1 MNKNTRKTMRRTLSV
16 VLSLL
21 IVLSAVSVGFVFPV
35 AAASADKLIARY
47 FSTDYE
53 WYDAVSGSNQLD
65 WQSGSFTSYQ
75 ADGSHYFNGT
85 AYLKILTQDLFSGVS
100 ADTGMAFSYQWKA
113 DQTDAHR
120 HIISLGAN
128 EYEGSSNANSSFYV
142 SATTSWMS
150 SNKAPFV
157 GYVNSNG
164 DQLIGAY
171 PAGAP
176 DFASGVTYDITVS
189 VSVTNGVVFY
199 INGVKYD
206 AAYQL
211 TTGASNLAAQ
221 QANIAEFLNSVSG
234 WNNHYIGASRWADG
248 NIKGYLKDLCIYNA
262 ALTDTEVIVDLVDQ
276 NAVQTAFNSEDG
288 SSFAAQANTFNAAAY
303 HQGAE
308 AVGAYSNLVYSP
320 IWTTSWSGVGGADQ
334 AIAVGRQDLK
344 IAIPRN
350 VVMVYDGT
358 HDVYAPIIMETKCN
372 QSSGDTQKIH
382 YFSNYSSIFT
392 LQSDWVGSSI
402 TWDAWVPNAIETDDS
417 FAYYDDNNY
426 NETSQDMRNTGT
438 SRFWY
443 NRVWYTGTGNTTSYY
458 DHESNLSY
466 YGKTSYK
473 ERTGDRQYKYGDV
486 TSCTDFYAINYQP
499 IYSQLSNATAVLQE
513 LKANE
518 WMYTDESVTNAKA
531 TLYLMAQSNP
541 NNYDY
546 GSGVDAQV
554 QACAATI
561 KQAKTMIDAGG
572 LTLVKK
578 TGTATFN
585 YDDGTEYQTV
595 ANVTYGDSFTV
606 PDVPAKESDNLYDY
620 IDGRWTP
627 AATPGSAVMSDTYNQ
642 TFTATYTQAS
652 HAWSLVNDT
661 PGTCSSYGLR
671 SYVCSRCGATSSER
685 MPMNSSNHNYQYNS
699 FVWSEEGGT
708 VTAKARYVCTYNNAH
723 TDDRDASVTSVDY
736 EATYATGAYTVYT
749 ATYDGH
755 SEQKTYTIP
764 VDTTNLAADIAT
776 YQTLADD
783 AAQYTLASREALQ
796 AAIDAAQALV
806 DQYAG
811 TTVTGTDKDDLVTA
825 FEAARDA
832 MGDVELTIQ
841 TYNITFEAGENTT
854 LVVKANGEEIASG
867 AAIDYG
873 TVLTI
878 EAAPTEAY
886 SQNTVTVKV
895 NGTDLEGTTYTVTGA
910 VAITTDA
917 IDEANINKYT
927 VTWKNG
933 NETIET
939 DTNVPYGMTPSYDGE
954 TPVCPDNNAQYTY
967 TWTGWTPEVVA
978 VDGDAT
984 YTATFSSEGTTNTYT
999 VTFVDEDGETVLK
1012 AADAYD
1018 YGTAIA
1024 SIAPAATKD
1033 QTYDYNYSFKA
1044 WTLNGAEVAAD
1055 AVVTA
1060 DATYAASYEA
1070 TARTDANYGAY
1081 DTALEAAEGVL
1092 EIAGLDPDVA
1102 EDIQS
1107 KIDVEIVRAHDDQD
1121 RNYRS
1126 DDEDG
1131 VANIATAVTNL
1142 NQIVADYT
1150 DGEGNLLDEYKQKF
1164 TVTWVVEGVTVE
1176 TDPNVPY
1183 GTTPSYDGETPSK
1196 AATAATTYV
1205 FDKWTPD
1212 LSDVTADVTYTATFT
1227 EVANYSDD
1235 EIEAAIAAK
1244 LDGIVD
1250 TEGNLPMGD
1259 CYTAETLG
1267 AYEDAFAAAQAFAG
1281 QPKTEENVDGFAAAL
1296 DDLLAA
1302 ATTLVV
1308 EHDYSGEPVA
1318 SEPPSYDPVR
1328 DEYTYGSVTY
1338 NCEKD
1343 PTHPQHVVTIN
1354 PADYTKEDGYQAAYD
1369 AIAELL
1375 ALKETADLTLDV
1387 KNAIDGVKA
1396 QLDAIS
1402 LNYTNSEE
1410 DQLALDNAVAAL
1422 QTAIDNVKDQIYEA
1436 DGETIKD
1443 DALNDYT
1450 ILFVNTDG
1458 TELDSQTLKK
1468 GAEVVYGGADP
1479 VCPDNDAQYTYT
1491 WTGWTPEVVAVA
1503 ADATYTAVYD
1513 MANPTTNTYTVTFV
1527 DEDGETVL
1535 LAAAEYDYGT
1545 VAADIIQPATPTKD
1559 PTDEW
1564 TYTFDKWTPA
1574 LADVTAD
1581 VTYIA
1586 TYTKTANYSEDEIDA
1601 EIAAKL
1607 DGIVDT
1613 DGNLPMGDCYTDAT
1627 LDAYEDA
1634 LAAAQAFAGQP
1645 KTEENADGF
1654 AAALDDLLAAA
1665 TALVVEHDYSGE
1677 PAVVAPSYN
1686 PVTKA
1691 YTDGSKT
1698 YTCQNDDTHEPK
1710 VVEVK
1715 SADYK
1720 KDGGYQ
1726 DAYDAIAA
1734 LLALK
1739 ETADLTEG
1747 VKNAIDNVKAQLDA
1761 ISLNYT
1767 NSAEDQQALDNAVA
1781 ALQTAIDNVKDQ
1793 IYEADGETIKDDA
1806 LNHYTLTVMNNV
1818 NAALTT
1824 VTGVAGGTATL
1835 TAAAIEGYVFK
1846 YWSENANLSEGVY
1859 TFPAAN
1865 GEVTGYYVID
1875 LTDNEI
1881 LEQAD
1886 AIIEN
1891 EDEFKDDYI
1900 EGLEALLEQLDE
1912 IKDDPTKN
1920 DEIEDLLGQI
1930 ETKVGEADDNRL
1942 GVADYTAYDDA
1953 AEIIATLT
1961 SNPEITDEAKA
1972 YLENALSEQNAIV
1985 RPDGTPLSDT
1995 AANQQIIDDATA
2007 ALIEAIEHYATKDPA
2022 TDEYTLNEDALK
2034 HYTVTFSYNGGS
2046 ATESDKLSGAVI
2058 DIPAVGG
2065 YTADGKTYVFNGWV
2079 NAADESETLTKD
2091 AATYTVTKNATFN
2104 AVYLEELK
2112 VDASELSDLIQ
2123 EVIEKLDETGIED
2136 IYKDGVLDALEEALS
2151 TAQAVLEENGDV
2163 SSTDADVVSTA
2174 QALIDQAK
2182 DDLQDALDALDEKDN
2197 KNDLDGYTT
2206 YDDLVE
2212 QIEALLDDEDIDP
2225 EKKQEIEQQLAAI
2238 DNTVTDDDGDRFK
2251 KPGTDDENGAL
2262 NDAIG
2267 DLTDLLAAL
2276 DSDGDDKIDPQY
2288 RKDLDEYEDY
2298 DDVLGDINDLLD
2310 SEFITE
2316 EKKQEVLEQ
2325 LAAINANATDDGTRY
2340 TKPGTDEEKAAV
2352 NDATDEL
2359 RGILADLHA
2368 IVDVFVTKHTL
2379 TINYNN
2385 GTTAPFYYE
2394 NYVGKTYVL
2403 DMSLAVKPGATFDHW
2418 ELTGAGTLDGN
2429 TFTFGQ
2435 GDATVKAIYVGTQ
2448 YTVKIDNNGDGI
2460 IDETVTVI
2468 DDGSIRIPMPAAAN
2482 KTGFTFLGTW
2492 KDGDGNTYS
2501 SDGSVLTLNAPRTG
2515 NTITLTAQYSK
2526 SGSSEPVSTDEGFR
2540 CRLCDKNDIV
2550 QASDALVIYKLVYR
2564 IVHFIVHILSQRGW
2578 TK

>member
-1 MNKNTRKTMRRTLSV
+1 MKNTKKSFRRTLSV

-21 IVLSAVSVGFVFPV
+21 MVLSAVSVGFVFPA

-47 FSTDYE
+47 FSTDSE
-53 WYDAVSGSNQLD
+53 WYDAVSGENQLD
-65 WQSGSFTSYQ
+65 WQGGNYTSYQ

-100 ADTGMAFSYQWKA
+100 ADTGIAFSYQWKA

-248 NIKGYLKDLCIYNA
+248 NIKGYLKDLRIYNA
-262 ALTDTEVIVDLVDQ
+262 ALTDAEVIQDLIDMD
-276 NAVQTAFNSEDG
+276 AVQAAFNNEDG
-288 SSFAAQANTFNAAAY
+288 SSFSAQANTFDAAAY

-939 DTNVPYGMTPSYDGE
+939 DTNVPYGTTPSYDGE

-967 TWTGWTPEVVA
+967 TWTGWSPEVVA
-978 VDGDAT
+978 VAADAT

-1410 DQLALDNAVAAL
+1410 DQLALDDAVAAL

-1443 DALNDYT
+1443 DALKHYDVVFLDKNGGELASYNVVKDTAVDVPTAPAQVDGYNFIGWNDGTETVTLGSTVTVTAAVTYT
-1450 ILFVNTDG
+1450 ATYATTLMTYTVRFFDLNGDQIGEAQTVESGAAATAPDLPTKDYDDTYHYTYAWSSNAYTNVTEDLAITAVETATAHTFDQEVANDDTFVSAATCIAAATYRYSCTCGCIGTATFAYGDVDAAAHAYTGEPTLTRPVQNAETGEWSKGVYTWTCQNDANHAVRTEEVDRADYAAYDEIIATLNELNALDLTAALKEEIGKLLDNTDG
-1458 TELDSQTLKK
+1458 YK
-1468 GAEVVYGGADP
+1468 
-1479 VCPDNDAQYTYT
+1479 
-1491 WTGWTPEVVAVA
+1491 
-1503 ADATYTAVYD
+1503 
-1513 MANPTTNTYTVTFV
+1513 
-1527 DEDGETVL
+1527 
-1535 LAAAEYDYGT
+1535 
-1545 VAADIIQPATPTKD
+1545 
-1559 PTDEW
+1559 
-1564 TYTFDKWTPA
+1564 
-1574 LADVTAD
+1574 DVTQ
-1581 VTYIA
+1581 
-1586 TYTKTANYSEDEIDA
+1586 NYVVGE
-1601 EIAAKL
+1601 
-1607 DGIVDT
+1607 
-1613 DGNLPMGDCYTDAT
+1613 
-1627 LDAYEDA
+1627 EDA
-1634 LAAAQAFAGQP
+1634 LAD
-1645 KTEENADGF
+1645 E
-1654 AAALDDLLAAA
+1654 
-1665 TALVVEHDYSGE
+1665 
-1677 PAVVAPSYN
+1677 
-1686 PVTKA
+1686 
-1691 YTDGSKT
+1691 
-1698 YTCQNDDTHEPK
+1698 
-1710 VVEVK
+1710 
-1715 SADYK
+1715 
-1720 KDGGYQ
+1720 
-1726 DAYDAIAA
+1726 
-1734 LLALK
+1734 
-1739 ETADLTEG
+1739 
-1747 VKNAIDNVKAQLDA
+1747 
-1761 ISLNYT
+1761 
-1767 NSAEDQQALDNAVA
+1767 VA
-1781 ALQTAIDNVKDQ
+1781 ALQLALDALLAD
-1793 IYEADGETIKDDA
+1793 IYEADGETIKDSA
-1806 LNHYTLTVMNNV
+1806 LNHYTLTVGNNV
-1818 NAALTT
+1818 NDATT
-1824 VTGVAGGTATL
+1824 AVTGVAGATATL

-1900 EGLEALLEQLDE
+1900 DALKDLLDQLDE

-1961 SNPEITDEAKA
+1961 GNPEITDEAKA

-2123 EVIEKLDETGIED
+2123 EVIEKLDEAGIED

-2174 QALIDQAK
+2174 QTLIDQAK

-2251 KPGTDDENGAL
+2251 KPGTDDEVGAL

-2325 LAAINANATDDGTRY
+2325 LAVIDADATDDEGNRFK
-2340 TKPGTDEEKAAV
+2340 KPGTDEEKAAV
-2352 NDATDEL
+2352 IDATDEL
-2359 RGILADLHA
+2359 RGILEDLQA
-2368 IVDVFVTKHTL
+2368 IVAPYLTKHTL

-2394 NYVGKTYVL
+2394 NYIGRTYTL
-2403 DMSLAVKPGATFDHW
+2403 DPSLAVKPTGTFDHW
-2418 ELTGAGTLDGN
+2418 ELTGAGSLDGN
-2429 TFTFGQ
+2429 VFTFGP
-2435 GDATVKAIYVGTQ
+2435 GDATVTAIYIGTE
-2448 YTVKIDNNGDGI
+2448 YTIRIDSNGDGV
-2460 IDETVTVI
+2460 IDEVLTVNES
-2468 DDGSIRIPMPAAAN
+2468 DGIKIPMPTAGE
-2482 KTGFTFLGTW
+2482 KEGFTFLGTW
-2492 KDGDGNTYS
+2492 KDADGNTYNGS
-2501 SDGSVLTLNAPRTG
+2501 GSVLTLNAPSSGT
-2515 NTITLTAQYSK
+2515 TITLTAQYKKNSGGSGD
-2526 SGSSEPVSTDEGFR
+2526 SGSTDHSGFR
-2540 CRLCDKNDIV
+2540 CKLCDKNDRV
-2550 QASDALVIYKLVYR
+2550 QASDVFFLYKLVYR
-2564 IVHFIVHILSQRGW
+2564 IVHFFVHIITYIGW
-2578 TK
+2578 IS